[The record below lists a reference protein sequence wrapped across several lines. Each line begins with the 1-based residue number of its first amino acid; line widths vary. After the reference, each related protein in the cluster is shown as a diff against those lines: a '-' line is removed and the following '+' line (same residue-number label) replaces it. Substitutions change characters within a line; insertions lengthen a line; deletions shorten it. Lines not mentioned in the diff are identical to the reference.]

1 LELGTESALV
11 VHCEGLDELGLHGVT
26 RGHFVNDDKVE
37 AFTLDPKELDLE
49 PAGIDELLGGEAEE
63 NKMILEAVLNGEEGP
78 RADVVA
84 LNAAAALGVGGL
96 TRDLAEG
103 LDVARD
109 VLRNGGAWRVL
120 TRYTE
125 TSQRLAAGAS

>member
-1 LELGTESALV
+1 M
-11 VHCEGLDELGLHGVT
+11 
-26 RGHFVNDDKVE
+26 RFR
-37 AFTLDPKELDLE
+37 
-49 PAGIDELLGGEAEE
+49 GGEAEE
-63 NKMILEAVLNGEEGP
+63 NKTILEAVLNGEEGP
-78 RADVVA
+78 KADVVA

-109 VLRNGGAWRVL
+109 VLKNGGAWRVL

-125 TSQRLAAGAS
+125 TSQRLAAGAPGNAENGKS